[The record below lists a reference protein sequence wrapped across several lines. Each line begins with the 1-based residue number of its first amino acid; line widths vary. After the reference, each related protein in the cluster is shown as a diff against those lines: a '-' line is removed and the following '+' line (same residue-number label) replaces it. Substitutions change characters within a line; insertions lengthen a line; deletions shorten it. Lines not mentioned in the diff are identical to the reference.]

1 MKIKFTARLDS
12 KTGSL
17 QLRHARSGIHQTA
30 ATIQCSKKFGIAS
43 KAAKILRQHFAHQL
57 PYPADKN
64 MQRHFTGA
72 INKWLGT
79 CNVHAITPQQD
90 LGYIQGFAFNEASST
105 AALCKVPFTITQLN
119 DGLLRLQL
127 PAFVPA
133 LAILAPEGTANIRCA
148 VTAASWNWNNPN
160 LQNSARTSFQIPF
173 TNGLFPAQ
181 DIQLAVPASPGCLL
195 VTIVSIEFYNARGE
209 RDNRYRY
216 LPCNVVD
223 ARYC

>member
-1 MKIKFTARLDS
+1 MKVRFTARLDS
-12 KTGSL
+12 KTGKLHL
-17 QLRHARSGIHQTA
+17 QQQRTGIKQTA
-30 ATIQCSKKFGIAS
+30 ATIQSSKKFGIAS
-43 KAAKILRQHFAHQL
+43 NAAKILRRHFGKQL
-57 PYPADKN
+57 PYPTNIK

-79 CNVHAITPQQD
+79 CNVNAITPQQD
-90 LGYIQGFAFNEASST
+90 LGYIQGFAFNEASSI

-173 TNGLFPAQ
+173 NNGLFPAQ
-181 DIQLAVPASPGCLL
+181 DIQLAIPASPGCLL
-195 VTIVSIEFYNARGE
+195 VTIVSIEFYNAAGE
-209 RDNRYRY
+209 RDNRNRY
-216 LPCNVVD
+216 LPCSVVD